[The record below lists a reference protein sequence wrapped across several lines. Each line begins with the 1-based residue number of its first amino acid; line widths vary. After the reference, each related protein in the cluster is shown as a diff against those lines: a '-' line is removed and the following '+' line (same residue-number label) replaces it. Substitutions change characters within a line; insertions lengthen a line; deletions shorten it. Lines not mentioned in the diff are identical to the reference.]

1 MQNWNGSTFILWW
14 TISSNRLHAAGFR
27 KIDKASGGLVPETKE
42 ISAFFSIFSI
52 SLFLLR
58 LLRRVALGNV
68 GGVGRR
74 QRWGHLLHGL
84 SGTLRK
90 VNTGSF
96 QGRDSHICVA
106 FSAEF
111 LQEPLS
117 SHDPHFLAH
126 LPLLG
131 ALWGTVRMKG
141 EDGMWA
147 LPGLAFCALPI
158 WTERLL
164 GIGEISKPSW
174 KKAAYWSSVSL
185 TRDSTRDVLLC

>member
-1 MQNWNGSTFILWW
+1 MEAPSFYDGRFLAIDYMLLDSGKLTRSLEVSSLRPRRFQRFSPSFHLPLSAASPKKGST
-14 TISSNRLHAAGFR
+14 GQC
-27 KIDKASGGLVPETKE
+27 GGRGTQ
-42 ISAFFSIFSI
+42 A
-52 SLFLLR
+52 
-58 LLRRVALGNV
+58 ALGTSAPRALRDFEK
-68 GGVGRR
+68 GKHRI
-74 QRWGHLLHGL
+74 L
-84 SGTLRK
+84 SGQRQPHLCCLFT
-90 VNTGSF
+90 
-96 QGRDSHICVA
+96 
-106 FSAEF
+106 AEF